1 MTTGT
6 SFFRGK
12 APHWNARWLLLKDLQ
27 ILRRSPLV
35 TALLIGYPVVIG
47 ILIGFALSGD
57 EGKPRVAFLNEV
69 EEGESFSLGSDEGEF
84 GATEAREQLCGRV
97 ECVDV
102 SSRSE
107 AEQMVRDG
115 EVLGALILPEDLL
128 ERLRSLTTLN
138 PEEPTVDVLVNEDD
152 PVKAQ
157 LVDDRISALITEA
170 NLILSQRISEQ
181 AAGYIDLLIEGGTFT
196 VPFIGDSIEILGLNA
211 AGEILTAVEDELP
224 AAERKELERVIE
236 FAGTAE
242 ENLEFAL
249 PLLGAVSSPIAVEKD
264 VVSGGS
270 TSLNAF
276 TIAIAAT
283 VTLMFVTVLLV
294 AGSLALERE
303 ENAFTRI
310 TRGSVGQMGLLA
322 EKLALGVVAS
332 IAVTLVMLAVL
343 TPFVPVAWER
353 IGLIL
358 LAIVAGGAA
367 FAAFGAAIGSAAREV
382 RASSL
387 LAFMVSLPVA
397 FLSLVPSGTVSGTVY
412 DALEV
417 FRALFPFDPALDAM
431 SAALDASAPGIGVPL
446 LHLAGIVVAYTLL
459 ARLALRRF
467 A

>member
-1 MTTGT
+1 M
-6 SFFRGK
+6 
-12 APHWNARWLLLKDLQ
+12 RWLLLKDLQ

-69 EEGESFSLGSDEGEF
+69 AEGESFDLGAGEEEF
-84 GATEAREQLCGRV
+84 GATEARSQLCDRV

-102 SSRSE
+102 DSREE
-107 AEQMVRDG
+107 AEQMVEDG

-128 ERLRSLTTLN
+128 DRLRSLTTLN
-138 PEEPTVDVLVNEDD
+138 PEEPTVEVLVNEDD

-181 AAGYIDLLIEGGTFT
+181 AAAYIDLLIEGGTFT
-196 VPFIGDSIEILGLNA
+196 VPLLGDSIEILGLTA
-211 AGEILTAVEDELP
+211 SSEILTSVAEGLPPAEQEELQ
-224 AAERKELERVIE
+224 RVIE
-236 FAGTAE
+236 FSETAE
-242 ENLEFAL
+242 DNLEFAL
-249 PLLGAVSSPIAVEKD
+249 PLLGAVSSPIAVDKE
-264 VVSGGS
+264 VVSGAS
-270 TSLNAF
+270 TSLSSFA
-276 TIAIAAT
+276 IGIAAT

-310 TRGSVGQMGLLA
+310 TRGSVGQTGLLV

-332 IAVTLVMLAVL
+332 IAVTLVMLGVL
-343 TPFVPVAWER
+343 TPFVSIAWER
-353 IGLIL
+353 IGLIV
-358 LAIVAGGAA
+358 LAIIVGGAA
-367 FAAFGAAIGSAAREV
+367 FAAFGAAIGGAAREV

-387 LAFMVSLPVA
+387 LAFMISLPVA
-397 FLSLVPSGTVSGTVY
+397 FLSLVPSGTVSGGVY
-412 DALEV
+412 KALEI
-417 FRALFPFDPALDAM
+417 FRALFPFDPSLDAM
-431 SAALDASAPGIGVPL
+431 TSALDSSAPGIGVPL
-446 LHLAGIVVAYTLL
+446 LHLAAITVAYAVL

>member
-1 MTTGT
+1 M
-6 SFFRGK
+6 
-12 APHWNARWLLLKDLQ
+12 RWLLLKDLQ

-69 EEGESFSLGSDEGEF
+69 AEGESFDLGAGEDEF
-84 GATEAREQLCGRV
+84 GSTEARGQLCDRV

-102 SSRSE
+102 DSRSE

-128 ERLRSLTTLN
+128 DRLRSLTTLN
-138 PEEPTVDVLVNEDD
+138 PEEPTVEVLVNEDD

-170 NLILSQRISEQ
+170 NLVLSQRISEQ
-181 AAGYIDLLIEGGTFT
+181 AAAYIDLLIEGGTFT
-196 VPFIGDSIEILGLNA
+196 VPFLGDSIEILGLTA
-211 AGEILTAVEDELP
+211 SSEILTSVAEELP
-224 AAERKELERVIE
+224 PDKQAELEQVIE
-236 FAGTAE
+236 FSETAE
-242 ENLEFAL
+242 DNLEFAL
-249 PLLGAVSSPIAVEKD
+249 PLLGAVASPIAVDKQ
-264 VVSGGS
+264 VVSGAS
-270 TSLNAF
+270 TSLSSFA
-276 TIAIAAT
+276 IGIAAT

-310 TRGSVGQMGLLA
+310 TRGSVGQTGLLV
-322 EKLALGVVAS
+322 EKLLLGVVAS
-332 IAVTLVMLAVL
+332 IAVTFVMLGVL
-343 TPFVPVAWER
+343 TPFVSIAWDR
-353 IGLIL
+353 IGLIA
-358 LAIVAGGAA
+358 LAIAFGGAA

-387 LAFMVSLPVA
+387 LAFMISLPVA
-397 FLSLVPSGTVSGTVY
+397 FLSLVPSGTVSGSVY
-412 DALEV
+412 KALEI
-417 FRALFPFDPALDAM
+417 FRALFPFDPSLDAM
-431 SAALDASAPGIGVPL
+431 TSALDSSAPSIGVPL
-446 LHLAGIVVAYTLL
+446 LHLAAITVAYAVL

>member
-1 MTTGT
+1 M
-6 SFFRGK
+6 
-12 APHWNARWLLLKDLQ
+12 RWLLLKDLQ

-69 EEGESFSLGSDEGEF
+69 AEGESFDLGAGEDEF
-84 GATEAREQLCGRV
+84 GATEARSQLCDRV

-102 SSRSE
+102 DSREE
-107 AEQMVRDG
+107 AEQMVEDG

-128 ERLRSLTTLN
+128 DRLRSLTTLN
-138 PEEPTVDVLVNEDD
+138 PEEPTVEVLVNEDD

-181 AAGYIDLLIEGGTFT
+181 AAAYIDLLIEGGTFT
-196 VPFIGDSIEILGLNA
+196 VPFLGDSIEILGLTA
-211 AGEILTAVEDELP
+211 SSEILTSVAEELP
-224 AAERKELERVIE
+224 PAEQEELQRVIE
-236 FAGTAE
+236 FSETAE
-242 ENLEFAL
+242 DNLEFAL
-249 PLLGAVSSPIAVEKD
+249 PLLGAVSSPIAVDKE
-264 VVSGGS
+264 VVSGAS
-270 TSLNAF
+270 TSLSSFA
-276 TIAIAAT
+276 IGIAAT

-310 TRGSVGQMGLLA
+310 TRGSVGQTGLLV

-332 IAVTLVMLAVL
+332 IAVTLVMLGVL
-343 TPFVPVAWER
+343 TPFVSIAWER
-353 IGLIL
+353 IGLIV
-358 LAIVAGGAA
+358 LAIISGGAA
-367 FAAFGAAIGSAAREV
+367 FAAFGAAIGAAAREV
-382 RASSL
+382 RATSL

-397 FLSLVPSGTVSGTVY
+397 FLSLVPSGTVSGGVY
-412 DALEV
+412 KALEI
-417 FRALFPFDPALDAM
+417 FRALFPFDPSLDAM
-431 SAALDASAPGIGVPL
+431 TSALDSSAPGIGVPL
-446 LHLAGIVVAYTLL
+446 LHLAAITVAYAVL

>member
-1 MTTGT
+1 M
-6 SFFRGK
+6 
-12 APHWNARWLLLKDLQ
+12 RWLLLKDLQ

-69 EEGESFSLGSDEGEF
+69 TEGESFSLGSEGGEF
-84 GATEAREQLCGRV
+84 GAVEAREQLCDRV

-102 SSRSE
+102 DSREE
-107 AEQMVRDG
+107 AEQMVEDG

-128 ERLRSLTTLN
+128 DRLQSLTSLN
-138 PEEPTVDVLVNEDD
+138 PEEPTVEVLINEDD

-157 LVDDRISALITEA
+157 LVDDRVSALITEA

-181 AAGYIDLLIEGGTFT
+181 AAGYIDLLIEGGTFS
-196 VPFIGDSIEILGLNA
+196 VPFLDNSIEILGLSNA
-211 AGEILTAVEDELP
+211 SGILSAVSEELP
-224 AAERKELERVIE
+224 ADEQAQLEEVID
-236 FAGTAE
+236 FAATAE

-249 PLLGAVSSPIAVEKD
+249 PLLGAVSSPIAVDKQ
-264 VVSGGS
+264 VVSGGG

-276 TIAIAAT
+276 TIGIAAT
-283 VTLMFVTVLLV
+283 MTLMFVTVLLV

-303 ENAFTRI
+303 ENAFTRV
-310 TRGSVGQMGLLA
+310 TRGTVGQTGLLI

-332 IAVTLVMLAVL
+332 LAVTLVMLLVL
-343 TPFVPVAWER
+343 TPFVSVAWER
-353 IGLIL
+353 IGLIV
-358 LAIVAGGAA
+358 LAILAGGAA
-367 FAAFGAAIGSAAREV
+367 FAAFGAAIGAAARDV

-387 LAFMVSLPVA
+387 LAFMVSLPIA
-397 FLSLVPSGTVSGTVY
+397 FLSLVPSGTVSGGVFK
-412 DALEV
+412 AIEI

-431 SAALDASAPGIGVPL
+431 SAALDSSAPGIGVPL
-446 LHLAGIVVAYTLL
+446 LHLAAITIAYGLL

>member
-1 MTTGT
+1 M
-6 SFFRGK
+6 
-12 APHWNARWLLLKDLQ
+12 RWLLLKDLQ

-69 EEGESFSLGSDEGEF
+69 TEGESFSLGSEGGEF
-84 GATEAREQLCGRV
+84 GAAEAREELCDRV
-97 ECVDV
+97 ECVDAD
-102 SSRSE
+102 SRAE
-107 AEQMVRDG
+107 AEQMVEDG

-128 ERLRSLTTLN
+128 DRLRSLTSLN
-138 PEEPTVDVLVNEDD
+138 PEEPTVEVLVNEDD

-157 LVDDRISALITEA
+157 LVDDRVSALITEA

-181 AAGYIDLLIEGGTFT
+181 AAAYIDLLVEGGTFT
-196 VPFIGDSIEILGLNA
+196 VPLLGDSIEILGLSNA
-211 AGEILTAVEDELP
+211 SEILSAVSEGLPPDEQ
-224 AAERKELERVIE
+224 EELDEVIE
-236 FAGTAE
+236 FAETAE
-242 ENLEFAL
+242 DNLEFAL
-249 PLLGAVSSPIAVEKD
+249 PLLGAVSSPIAVDKQ
-264 VVSGGS
+264 VVAGAG
-270 TSLNAF
+270 TSLSSFA
-276 TIAIAAT
+276 IAIAAT

-310 TRGSVGQMGLLA
+310 TRGSVGQTGLLV

-332 IAVTLVMLAVL
+332 IAVTLVMLGVL
-343 TPFVPVAWER
+343 TPFVSIAWER
-353 IGLIL
+353 LGLIV
-358 LAIVAGGAA
+358 LAIVFGGAA

-397 FLSLVPSGTVSGTVY
+397 FLSLVPSGTVSAGVY
-412 DALEV
+412 KALEI
-417 FRALFPFDPALDAM
+417 FRALFPFDPSLDAM
-431 SAALDASAPGIGVPL
+431 TSALDSSAGGIGEPL
-446 LHLAGIVVAYTLL
+446 LHLAAITVAYALL

>member
-1 MTTGT
+1 M
-6 SFFRGK
+6 
-12 APHWNARWLLLKDLQ
+12 RWLLLKDLQ
-27 ILRRSPLV
+27 ILRRSPFV
-35 TALLIGYPVVIG
+35 TALLVAYPVVIG

-69 EEGESFSLGSDEGEF
+69 PAEESFNLGAGEAEF
-84 GATEAREQLCGRV
+84 GATEARGELCERV
-97 ECVDV
+97 ECIDVD
-102 SSRSE
+102 SREE
-107 AEQMVRDG
+107 AEQMVADG

-128 ERLRSLTTLN
+128 DRLRSLTTLN
-138 PEEPTVDVLVNEDD
+138 PEEPAVEVLVNEDD

-181 AAGYIDLLIEGGTFT
+181 AAGYIDLLVEGGTFT
-196 VPFIGDSIEILGLNA
+196 VPFLGDSIEILGLTNA
-211 AGEILTAVEDELP
+211 SEILTAVSKGLP
-224 AAERKELERVIE
+224 PAEQKELERVID
-236 FAGTAE
+236 FAETAE
-242 ENLEFAL
+242 DNLEFAL

-276 TIAIAAT
+276 TIGIAAT

-310 TRGSVGQMGLLA
+310 TRGAVGPGGLLG
-322 EKLALGVVAS
+322 EKLMLGVVAS
-332 IAVTLVMLAVL
+332 LAVTLLMLAVL
-343 TPFVPVAWER
+343 TPFVAVAWER

-367 FAAFGAAIGSAAREV
+367 FAAFGAAIGGAAREV

-387 LAFMVSLPVA
+387 LAFMISLPVA
-397 FLSLVPSGTVSGTVY
+397 FLSLVPSGTVSGGVY
-412 DALEV
+412 QALEI

-431 SAALDASAPGIGVPL
+431 SAALDPSAPGIGVPL
-446 LHLAGIVVAYTLL
+446 LHLAAIVVAYGFL

>member
-1 MTTGT
+1 M
-6 SFFRGK
+6 
-12 APHWNARWLLLKDLQ
+12 RWLLLKDLQ

-69 EEGESFSLGSDEGEF
+69 TEGESFDLGAGEEEF
-84 GATEAREQLCGRV
+84 GATEARSQLCDRV

-102 SSRSE
+102 DSREE
-107 AEQMVRDG
+107 AEQMVEDG

-128 ERLRSLTTLN
+128 DRLRSLTTLN
-138 PEEPTVDVLVNEDD
+138 PEEPTVEVLVNEDD

-181 AAGYIDLLIEGGTFT
+181 AAAYIDLLIEGGTFT
-196 VPFIGDSIEILGLNA
+196 VPLLGDSIEILGLTA
-211 AGEILTAVEDELP
+211 SSEILTSVAEGLPPAEQEELQ
-224 AAERKELERVIE
+224 RVIE
-236 FAGTAE
+236 FSETAE
-242 ENLEFAL
+242 DNLEFAL
-249 PLLGAVSSPIAVEKD
+249 PLLGAVSSPIAVDKE
-264 VVSGGS
+264 VVSGAS
-270 TSLNAF
+270 TSLSSFA
-276 TIAIAAT
+276 IGIAAT

-310 TRGSVGQMGLLA
+310 TRGSVGQTGLLV

-332 IAVTLVMLAVL
+332 IAVTLVMLGVL
-343 TPFVPVAWER
+343 TPFVSIAWER
-353 IGLIL
+353 IGLIV
-358 LAIVAGGAA
+358 LAIIAGGAA
-367 FAAFGAAIGSAAREV
+367 FAAFGAAIGGAAREV

-397 FLSLVPSGTVSGTVY
+397 FLSLVPSGTVSGGVY
-412 DALEV
+412 KALEI
-417 FRALFPFDPALDAM
+417 FRALFPFDPSLDAM
-431 SAALDASAPGIGVPL
+431 TSALDSSAPGIGVPL
-446 LHLAGIVVAYTLL
+446 LHLAAITVAYAVL